1 MSEISFSI
9 HPSIKNKPQH
19 WESKFAFNWQKQTG
33 TLEDLRKQ
41 VMNGSAFVAAAMKGD
56 HRNSAAFEGS
66 SLAVVDVDDGL
77 TVEGFLAKPLAEK
90 AAWLYTTTSH
100 DPSINKERF
109 RVIFQLPE
117 FIKDPDLYKEIV
129 TLLVAQTGADKQCTD
144 CCRTFYGNDQA
155 TEPLFNKDAV
165 LDSSIIE
172 EAKKALV
179 VRRNTYDRRK
189 EDIDD
194 HSIQLA
200 IYCLEN
206 VIAPTDD
213 GERDKFLRITT
224 AARAGGDEVF
234 PYWSD
239 WASRGHHGKK
249 RGQTSEKFFRGF
261 RGDH

>member
-77 TVEGFLAKPLAEK
+77 TVEGFLANPLAEK
-90 AAWLYTTTSH
+90 AAWVYTTTCH
-100 DPSINKERF
+100 DPAYYKERF

-117 FIKDPDLYKEIV
+117 LIEDPDLYKEIV
-129 TLLVAQTGADKQCTD
+129 TLLVNQTGADKQCTD

-155 TEPLFNKDAV
+155 TEPIKKKEAV
-165 LDSSIIE
+165 LDISINE
-172 EAKKALV
+172 DAKRSIV
-179 VRRNTYDRRK
+179 IRRKTYERRK
-189 EDIDD
+189 EDIDEN
-194 HSIQLA
+194 SISF
-200 IYCLEN
+200 I
-206 VIAPTDD
+206 
-213 GERDKFLRITT
+213 RR
-224 AARAGGDEVF
+224 
-234 PYWSD
+234 
-239 WASRGHHGKK
+239 
-249 RGQTSEKFFRGF
+249 
-261 RGDH
+261 